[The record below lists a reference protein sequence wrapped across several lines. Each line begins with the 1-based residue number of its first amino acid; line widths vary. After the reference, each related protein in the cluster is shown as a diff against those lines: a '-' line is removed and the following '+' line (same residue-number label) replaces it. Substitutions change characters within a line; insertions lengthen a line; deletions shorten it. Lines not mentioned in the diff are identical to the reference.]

1 MNKLK
6 SKVFWV
12 IFIILSVFSI
22 AIIGVSNVQSYRQ
35 EYHETASKFENVS
48 EKRTPDDDGK
58 NPPPQNDLP
67 DSSIRFADAVV
78 YTVVLGDGNSILEIS
93 NHTNNSVTDTE
104 IKQVAQDILSSGNSG
119 TNVGNLYFQKYSYCL
134 KDNLSLTIIDNST
147 TNSKL
152 MRQLILS
159 LAMLLGI
166 EIIILFISKRLT
178 VWIIKP
184 VRESFE
190 KQKQFI
196 ADASHELKTPLAVI
210 MASSDA
216 LEAEPQE
223 QKWLANIKSESE
235 KMNKLITS
243 LLDLAQSDDYTDK
256 LELEECN
263 LSKLTESSVLPFEG
277 IMFEK
282 SLTLDYDIDDDIK
295 IKADSEKIKQL
306 IGIIIDNAISHSRKN
321 EQVFVSLKKAE
332 QTATLEITN
341 TGDPIAPGDEEKI
354 FERFYRGD
362 KSRNR
367 DGNRYGLGLAIAK
380 NIVTAHGG
388 KISARSNGDKT
399 TFKTVFNTI

>member
-282 SLTLDYDIDDDIK
+282 SLALDYDIDDDIK

-306 IGIIIDNAISHSRKN
+306 IGIIIDNAISHSRKG

-332 QTATLEITN
+332 KTATLEITN
-341 TGDPIAPGDEEKI
+341 TGDPIASGDEEKI

-367 DGNRYGLGLAIAK
+367 DDNRYGLGLAIAK

-399 TFKTVFNTI
+399 TFKIVFNTI

>member
-35 EYHETASKFENVS
+35 EYHETVSKFENVS
-48 EKRTPDDDGK
+48 EKRTPDDNGK

-67 DSSIRFADAVV
+67 DSSVRFADAVV

-104 IKQVAQDILSSGNSG
+104 IKQIAQDILSSGNSG

-147 TNSKL
+147 TNRKL

-216 LEAEPQE
+216 LETEPQE

-282 SLTLDYDIDDDIK
+282 SLALDYDIDDDIK

-367 DGNRYGLGLAIAK
+367 DDNRYGLGLAIAK

-399 TFKTVFNTI
+399 TFKIVFNTI

>member
-1 MNKLK
+1 MNRLKL
-6 SKVFWV
+6 KVFWV

-22 AIIGVSNVQSYRQ
+22 AIISVSNVQAYRQ
-35 EYHETASKFENVS
+35 EYHETVSKFENVS
-48 EKRTPDDDGK
+48 EKRTPESDGK

-67 DSSIRFADAVV
+67 DSSVRFADAVV
-78 YTVVLGDGNSILEIS
+78 YTVVLGDNNSILEIS
-93 NHTNNSVTDTE
+93 NHTNNSVTDSE
-104 IKQVAQDILSSGNSG
+104 IKEIAQDILSNGKNG

-147 TNSKL
+147 TNGKL
-152 MRQLILS
+152 LRQLILS

-223 QKWLANIKSESE
+223 QKWIANIKSESE

-282 SLTLDYDIDDDIK
+282 SLTLDYDIDDNIK

-306 IGIIIDNAISHSRKN
+306 IGIIIDNAISHSRKD
-321 EQVFVSLKKAE
+321 EQVFVSLKKTE

-367 DGNRYGLGLAIAK
+367 DDNRYGLGLAIAK

-388 KISARSNGDKT
+388 KISAQSNGDKT
-399 TFKTVFNTI
+399 TFKIVFNTV

>member
-12 IFIILSVFSI
+12 IFIILSIFTVS
-22 AIIGVSNVQSYRQ
+22 IIGVGNVQTYRQ
-35 EYHETASKFENVS
+35 EYHETTAKFENIG
-48 EKRTPDDDGK
+48 EKKMPKDGD
-58 NPPPQNDLP
+58 NPPPQDDLP
-67 DSSIRFADAVV
+67 DSNVRFADAVV

-93 NHTNNSVTDTE
+93 NHTNNSVSTDE
-104 IKQVAQDILSSGNSG
+104 IKQIAREILSDGKSG

-134 KDNLSLTIIDNST
+134 KDNLSLTIIDNSA
-147 TNSKL
+147 TNKKL
-152 MRQLILS
+152 TKQLVLS
-159 LAMLLGI
+159 LIMLFAA

-178 VWIIKP
+178 LWIIKP
-184 VRESFE
+184 VKESFE

-216 LEAEPQE
+216 LENEPQE
-223 QKWLANIKSESE
+223 TKWLANIKSESE

-243 LLDLAQSDDYTDK
+243 LLDLAQSDEYTDK
-256 LELEECN
+256 LQLEECD

-282 SLTLDYDIDDDIK
+282 GVKLDYDIDGNIK
-295 IKADSEKIKQL
+295 MKADSEKIKQL
-306 IGIIIDNAISHSRKN
+306 IGIIVDNAISHSRN
-321 EQVFVSLKKAE
+321 GGLIFVSLKKSS
-332 QTATLEITN
+332 QTATLKITN
-341 TGDPIAPGDEEKI
+341 DGEPIPPGDEEKI

-362 KSRNR
+362 KSRDR
-367 DGNRYGLGLAIAK
+367 SDNRYGLGLAIAK

-388 KISARSNGDKT
+388 KISAESHDGKT
-399 TFKTVFNTI
+399 TFKIIFNTI

>member
-152 MRQLILS
+152 LRQLILS

-282 SLTLDYDIDDDIK
+282 SLALDYDIDDDIK

-332 QTATLEITN
+332 KTATLEITN
-341 TGDPIAPGDEEKI
+341 TGDPIATGDEEKI

-367 DGNRYGLGLAIAK
+367 DDNRYGLGLAIAK

-399 TFKTVFNTI
+399 TFKIVFNTI

>member
-35 EYHETASKFENVS
+35 EYHETVSKFENVS
-48 EKRTPDDDGK
+48 EKRMPDDDGK

-134 KDNLSLTIIDNST
+134 KDNLSLTIIDNSA

-216 LEAEPQE
+216 LEAEPLE

-282 SLTLDYDIDDDIK
+282 SLALDYNIDDDIK

-306 IGIIIDNAISHSRKN
+306 IGIIIDNAISHSRKG

-332 QTATLEITN
+332 KTATLEITN